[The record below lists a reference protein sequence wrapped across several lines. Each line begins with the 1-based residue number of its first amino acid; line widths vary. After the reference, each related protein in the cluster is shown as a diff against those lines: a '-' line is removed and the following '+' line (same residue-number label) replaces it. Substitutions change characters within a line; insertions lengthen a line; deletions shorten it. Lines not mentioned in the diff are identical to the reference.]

1 MLGIYFVPGRNLGAM
16 DTANNTNQS
25 PHPQGPD
32 ILLQWD
38 VLSKHELA
46 IDISSLLIWQEK

>member
-1 MLGIYFVPGRNLGAM
+1 MPGIYFMPGRNLGAK
-16 DTANNTNQS
+16 DTAANNTNQS
-25 PHPQGPD
+25 PHLPGPD

-46 IDISSLLIWQEK
+46 IGISSLLI